1 MKIKSKLLLA
11 LIVFFSLL
19 SIGLNTSCKKTCA
32 SRYCEFIY
40 NTNGG
45 EVVESTKYKVGKMVT
60 LPITSKEGYKFI
72 GWYLDEELTNG
83 PIDNIQVEKIES
95 ITFYASW
102 EVDTDYLNKIEENK
116 GKDFNNKILTL
127 PIEIS
132 LNDEKTL
139 NDLLSEYNRLS
150 DYAKTFVVNYS
161 NLEQALLKIEE
172 LKQIKADEET
182 VNIVI
187 NAIAN
192 LSSELTLEDEALVNN
207 AKALYEELRE
217 DLKLQVTNYSN
228 LEQALLK
235 IEELKQIKADEET
248 VNIVINAIA
257 NLSSELTLED
267 EVLVNNAKALYE
279 ELREDLKLQ
288 VTNYSNLEQALLK
301 IEELKQIF
309 NVAVNKVINEINTIP
324 YVVTYLEKE
333 NLERINTLYNNLSDA
348 AKNEI
353 TNYNLLEDALNKIN
367 EIENDVSNITYVLGE
382 DLFNSR
388 EELYEAFFGDF
399 YNFIKNNGGEG
410 TLAYHNVADAKRFL
424 EIGCDFDYGRGG
436 LYGLGDAFGSY
447 FLTKDVNGILEDQPD
462 NKFIGYCYANNMYV
476 DLIPFLIT
484 FFAYWRID
492 EGYASLSNYGADFFA
507 ESWAPTVDICKYFYY
522 EVDTLK
528 PYLQTERMID
538 CFTNCGNVVYGN
550 LPTNI
555 NDVTV
560 LPTDLKLRGY
570 TFAGWYDNKEFSGEP
585 ITNISDKSK
594 KIILYAKWIED
605 TESQDLDKAKLVDVY
620 IYNLTTEKAVVNKS
634 TVSKVSNMYNDSSS
648 NAKSQ
653 VTNYATL
660 RQLESELAD
669 VLTNPLTI
677 TFIINN
683 LEQKDFETLKTE
695 FLNDFNKVTS
705 SNITD
710 YNEFINNRY
719 QMMKQLSIF
728 YSNSSMRAKWGF
740 LPTYFVSTNSSTG
753 LTIQSN
759 RVLSNK
765 TGDAEY
771 LSKAI
776 GYFFLRTDSTSDGD
790 VNISFANQNIIDD
803 ILINQN
809 KFIVEYTKEKIL
821 DVIILDGYDFVG
833 YFDSIDGGNKY
844 TNITDDTP
852 TILYIELTKNNNS

>member
-1 MKIKSKLLLA
+1 MKIKSKLLFTLV
-11 LIVFFSLL
+11 VFFSLL
-19 SIGLNTSCKKTCA
+19 SIGLSTSCKKSCA

-45 EVVESTKYKVGKMVT
+45 EVVETTKYKVGKTVT

-83 PIDNIQVEKIES
+83 PIDNIQVEKIKS

-127 PIEIS
+127 PIEIT
-132 LNDEKTL
+132 LNYEKTL
-139 NDLLSEYNRLS
+139 NDLLNEYNRLS
-150 DYAKTFVVNYS
+150 DYAKTFVVDYS
-161 NLEQALLKIEE
+161 NLEKALLRIEE

-182 VNIVI
+182 VNNVI
-187 NAIAN
+187 NIISN
-192 LSSELTLEDEALVNN
+192 LPIELTLEDETLVND
-207 AKALYEELRE
+207 AKALY
-217 DLKLQVTNYSN
+217 D
-228 LEQALLK
+228 A
-235 IEELKQIKADEET
+235 
-248 VNIVINAIA
+248 
-257 NLSSELTLED
+257 
-267 EVLVNNAKALYE
+267 
-279 ELREDLKLQ
+279 LREDLKLQ

-399 YNFIKNNGGEG
+399 YNFMKNNGGED
-410 TLAYHNVADAKRFL
+410 TLAYHNVVDAKRFL
-424 EIGCDFDYGRGG
+424 EIGCDFDYGRGN
-436 LYGLGDAFGSY
+436 LYGFGDAFGSY

-492 EGYASLSNYGADFFA
+492 ERYANLSNYGADFFA

-522 EVDTLK
+522 EVDMLK

-555 NDVTV
+555 NDVII

-585 ITNISDKSK
+585 ITSISDKSK
-594 KIILYAKWIED
+594 KVILYAKWIED

-620 IYNLTTEKAVVNKS
+620 IYNLTTKAAVVNKS
-634 TVSKVSNMYNDSSS
+634 TVSKVSNMYNDLS
-648 NAKSQ
+648 NSAKTQ

-660 RQLESELAD
+660 RQFESELAND
-669 VLTNPLTI
+669 LTNPLTI

-683 LEQKDFETLKTE
+683 LEQKDFETLKIE

-705 SNITD
+705 SNVTD
-710 YNEFINNRY
+710 YNVFINNHY

-740 LPTYFVSTNSSTG
+740 LPTYFININSSAA

-759 RVLSNK
+759 RILSNK
-765 TGDAEY
+765 QGDAEY

-776 GYFFLRTDSTSDGD
+776 GYFFLQIDSTSDAD
-790 VNISFANQNIIDD
+790 VNINFANQNIIND
-803 ILINQN
+803 ILSNQN
-809 KFIVEYTKEKIL
+809 KFIVEYTKEKTL
-821 DVIILDGYDFVG
+821 DEIIIDGYDFVG
-833 YFDSIDGGNKY
+833 YFDSMDGGNKY